1 MAMNKQIA
9 YAGITIKSYNDEL
22 REFEGLASH
31 VSPDKVGDVVEPLGG
46 QFTLPLPFL
55 SKHRHDSPV
64 GSIFWAQPTADGI
77 RVKGRIPKV
86 DEPGAFKDRVDEAW
100 HEIKYLRDTMGLSI
114 GFSALEYSML
124 PSGGRH
130 FQKWRW
136 DELSLVTVPC
146 HGKATISQIKSA
158 FAAQSGEPG
167 ATVETPPAN
176 AATATPPARD
186 EGKATTVVTL
196 AQAKGSDMK
205 LAESLKG
212 YQDAHAAKVAE
223 RLQTVQKSVDSGRT
237 ADAAELET
245 ISTLNDEIDSLA
257 AQITLVKGLV
267 DADIATAAAVTGT
280 KEMPQAPARGPAVPV
295 TTARAEKG
303 LAMAQAV
310 RLKFQSGGNPFY
322 AAQLAE
328 SQKQSI
334 DPRVYDMV
342 KAAVPAA
349 QTGNAAWAGNLV
361 TQGGVIGD
369 FVEFLRP
376 MTLIGR
382 IPGMRNVPFNV
393 PLIGQTSGGAGY
405 WVGEGQA
412 KPLTQWA
419 YGTNILQPLKVAN
432 IAVITKELL
441 QRASVAA
448 DTMIRD
454 QLVAALQERLDIDFV
469 DPAKAAV
476 AGVSPA
482 SVTNGVTGIP
492 SSGVDAAAIR
502 ADIAALMGGFL
513 AASNVPSTGVYIMR
527 SSTALMLSMMQNPLG
542 QTEFPGIGMTGGS
555 FMGLPALVSD
565 YAPANTVIL
574 MNASDIY
581 FADEGGFSVDM
592 STEASLQMDNA
603 PTQNST
609 TPTPATNMVSMFQTN
624 SVAFL
629 AERHLNWAK
638 RRPGAVQM
646 LTGVNWGQPEV
657 GGGG

>member
-1 MAMNKQIA
+1 MTYRA
-9 YAGITIKSYNDEL
+9 YTQLNVKSFDDEQ
-22 REFEGLASH
+22 RIIRGWATTPE
-31 VSPDKVGDVVEPLGG
+31 PDRVADIVEPMGAR
-46 QFTLPLPFL
+46 FRNPMPLL
-55 SKHRHDSPV
+55 WQHQQDKPV
-64 GSIFWAQPTADGI
+64 GTVEFGKPTKEGI
-77 RVKGRIPKV
+77 PFEARLPRI
-86 DEPGAFKDRVDEAW
+86 DESGELKARLDEAW
-100 HEIKYLRDTMGLSI
+100 QSVKSGLVRAVSI
-114 GFSALEYSML
+114 GFRALRDGVEML
-124 PSGGRH
+124 PSGGLRYTAYEVH
-130 FQKWRW
+130 
-136 DELSLVTVPC
+136 ELSLVTIPC
-146 HGKATISQIKSA
+146 NPQATITEIKA
-158 FAAQSGEPG
+158 FDKTLLPAAPG
-167 ATVETPPAN
+167 TTEQPKTN
-176 AATATPPARD
+176 AQTPARD

-212 YQDAHAAKVAE
+212 YQDALAAKKAE

-245 ISTLNDEIDSLA
+245 IATLNDEIKSLE
-257 AQITLVKGLV
+257 AQVDLVKGLV
-267 DADIATAAAVTGT
+267 DADIASAAPVTGT
-280 KEMPQAPARGPAVPV
+280 KEMPPARGPAVPV
-295 TTARAEKG
+295 AAPRAEKG
-303 LAMAQAV
+303 LAMAQLV

-322 AAQLAE
+322 AAQLVE
-328 SQKQSI
+328 SQKQSL
-334 DPRVYDMV
+334 DPRVVDVV

-376 MTLIGR
+376 MTLVGR
-382 IPGMRNVPFNV
+382 IPGLRNVPFNV
-393 PLIGQTSGGAGY
+393 PLVGQTSGGAGY

-412 KPLTQWA
+412 KPLTQWQ

-492 SSGVDAAAIR
+492 SSGNDAAAIR

-513 AASNVPSTGVYIMR
+513 AANNVPSTGVYIMR

-542 QTEFPGIGMTGGS
+542 QTEFPGIGMRGGE